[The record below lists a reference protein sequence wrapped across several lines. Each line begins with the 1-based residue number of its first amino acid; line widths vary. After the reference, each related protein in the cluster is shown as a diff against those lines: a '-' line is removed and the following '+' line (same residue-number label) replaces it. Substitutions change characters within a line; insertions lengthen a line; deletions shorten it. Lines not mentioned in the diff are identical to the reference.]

1 MGNRSKRVTY
11 KQDKN
16 QDQDKQLRLLI
27 GDIMTRNTD
36 LSKEEYCEKLKSAG
50 LLPKDVDKV
59 DDVTRLARIRS
70 NYYGTMVN
78 MNFSLLQSIEELKDE
93 VETQR
98 AILNKIC
105 EKLGIDTA
113 DIKTASDR
121 LNETAEEYLRLQN
134 EAMKKSQK

>member
-36 LSKEEYCEKLKSAG
+36 LTKEEYCEKLKSVG

-98 AILNKIC
+98 AMLNRIC